1 MAQQQFQWD
10 QLERTSYN
18 SADLVVN
25 AKMQREKQ
33 DNYYQHLA
41 SYKPK
46 KSMDRNLTSL
56 DLTSTDGEKFLIPFL
71 EKFVI

>member
-33 DNYYQHLA
+33 LSSTLGMIQSKNE
-41 SYKPK
+41 
-46 KSMDRNLTSL
+46 SMGRNMTSL
-56 DLTSTDGEKFLIPFL
+56 DLI
-71 EKFVI
+71 